1 MRSLHHWDHAQLH
14 PTR

>member
-1 MRSLHHWDHAQLH
+1 MRSLHHGDHAQLH